1 MAYLILGLV
10 LFLGV
15 HSVRIVAD
23 DWRSRTIARIGE
35 APWKG
40 VYSVVSL
47 VGFGL
52 ILWGFS
58 QARMTPTLLWS
69 PPMGMRH
76 LAWLLTWLAFV
87 LLVAAYVPGNHVKSW
102 VHHPMVLAVKTWALA
117 HLLANGNL
125 AHVVLFGAFLVWA
138 VLDFSSAR
146 RRGRVRPVAAW
157 HVDRHPGDGLRPR
170 PALGRHQSMPS
181 IHWIRYLATKPTMP
195 NARPRKITKA
205 PNLPAFDSQAS
216 CPTMNSM

>member
-23 DWRSRTIARIGE
+23 DWRSRTMARIGE
-35 APWKG
+35 GPWKG

-58 QARMTPTLLWS
+58 QTRMTPTLLWS
-69 PPMGMRH
+69 PPLGMRH

-125 AHVVLFGAFLVWA
+125 AHVVLFGSFLAWA

-146 RRGRVRPVAAW
+146 RRDRAAAVRYAPGRAVPTLVTVVVGTLAW
-157 HVDRHPGDGLRPR
+157 AGFALWLHGL
-170 PALGRHQSMPS
+170 
-181 IHWIRYLATKPTMP
+181 WIGIRVMG
-195 NARPRKITKA
+195 
-205 PNLPAFDSQAS
+205 
-216 CPTMNSM
+216 

>member
-23 DWRSRTIARIGE
+23 DWRTTTIARIG
-35 APWKG
+35 AGPWKG
-40 VYSVVSL
+40 LYSVLSL

-52 ILWGFS
+52 VLWGFA
-58 QARMTPTLLWS
+58 QARMAPVQLWS

-87 LLVAAYVPGNHVKSW
+87 LLVAAYVPGNHVKAW
-102 VHHPMVLAVKTWALA
+102 VHHPMVLAVKAWALA

-125 AHVVLFGAFLVWA
+125 AHVLLFGSFLVWA
-138 VLDFSSAR
+138 VVDFASAR
-146 RRGRVRPVAAW
+146 RRDRAGAVGYAAGRVVPTLIVLVLGTLAWAAF
-157 HVDRHPGDGLRPR
+157 
-170 PALGRHQSMPS
+170 ALWLHGM
-181 IHWIRYLATKPTMP
+181 WIGIRVMG
-195 NARPRKITKA
+195 
-205 PNLPAFDSQAS
+205 
-216 CPTMNSM
+216 

>member
-23 DWRSRTIARIGE
+23 GWRTRTIARIGE
-35 APWKG
+35 GPWKG
-40 VYSVVSL
+40 LYAVMAV

-52 ILWGFS
+52 IIWGFS

-87 LLVAAYVPGNHVKSW
+87 LLVAAYVPGNHFKAW
-102 VHHPMVLAVKTWALA
+102 VHHPMVLAVKAWALA
-117 HLLANGNL
+117 HLLTNGNL
-125 AHVVLFGAFLVWA
+125 AHVLLFGAFLAWA
-138 VLDFSSAR
+138 VLDFASAR
-146 RRGRVRPVAAW
+146 RRDRAGAVRYAPGRVVPTLVTLVVGTLAWAAFAMW
-157 HVDRHPGDGLRPR
+157 LHG
-170 PALGRHQSMPS
+170 M
-181 IHWIRYLATKPTMP
+181 WIGIRVMG
-195 NARPRKITKA
+195 
-205 PNLPAFDSQAS
+205 
-216 CPTMNSM
+216 